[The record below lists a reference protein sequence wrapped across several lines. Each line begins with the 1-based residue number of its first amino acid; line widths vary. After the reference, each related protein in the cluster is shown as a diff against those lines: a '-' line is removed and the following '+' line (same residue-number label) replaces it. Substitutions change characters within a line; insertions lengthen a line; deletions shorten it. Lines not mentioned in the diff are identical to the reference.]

1 MQKIT
6 LDGKLD
12 HLFSD
17 DRDARIETL
26 DEKVRVPSYGGN
38 NLYKPNRPLTKEES
52 EIANQIGTA
61 KTPSDS

>member
-17 DRDARIETL
+17 DRDARIEQL
-26 DEKVRVPSYGGN
+26 DEKARVPSYGGN
-38 NLYKPNRPLTKEES
+38 NLYRPSRPLSKEES
-52 EIANQIGTA
+52 EIANQIGTV